1 MKPELTPS
9 AVLFDLDGTLI
20 DTAPDFVRVLNRMRI
35 TYGLNELPVPHIR
48 CMVSNGARGMVRV
61 GFGLEPDDDGYQQK
75 HTEFLDLYEQGMTID
90 TCLFEGMNSLLRN
103 LEQRAI
109 PWGIVTNKPV
119 RFAAPVLAAL
129 GLAERCGTL
138 ICPDH
143 VSQRKPHPEPMF
155 LACKEVNVEPQ
166 TAIYVGDHQRD
177 IDAGNNAG
185 MTTIAVRYG
194 YIEKPEEADLWGSH
208 YTVDSVSEL
217 AKLLQ

>member
-1 MKPELTPS
+1 
-9 AVLFDLDGTLI
+9 
-20 DTAPDFVRVLNRMRI
+20 
-35 TYGLNELPVPHIR
+35 
-48 CMVSNGARGMVRV
+48 
-61 GFGLEPDDDGYQQK
+61 
-75 HTEFLDLYEQGMTID
+75 
-90 TCLFEGMNSLLRN
+90 

-119 RFAAPVLAAL
+119 RFAAPVVAAL

-177 IDAGNNAG
+177 IDAGINAG

-194 YIEKPEEADLWGSH
+194 YIEAPEEVDLWGSH
-208 YTVDSVSEL
+208 YTVSSVSEL

>member
-1 MKPELTPS
+1 MKTELAPS

-20 DTAPDFVRVLNRMRI
+20 DTAPDFVRTLNRMRI
-35 TYGLNELPVPHIR
+35 AYELDVLPAAHIR
-48 CMVSNGARGMVRV
+48 CLVSNGARGMMQI
-61 GFGLEPDDDGYQQK
+61 GFGLQPDDTGYQQK

-90 TCLFEGMNSLLRN
+90 TCLFEGMDSLLRN
-103 LEQRAI
+103 LEQRGI

-119 RFAAPVLAAL
+119 RFAVPVVAAL

-155 LACKEVNVEPQ
+155 LACKQVNVNPQ

-177 IDAGNNAG
+177 IDAGTNAG

-194 YIEKPEEADLWGSH
+194 YIEKPEEVDLWGSH

>member
-1 MKPELTPS
+1 G
-9 AVLFDLDGTLI
+9 LD
-20 DTAPDFVRVLNRMRI
+20 
-35 TYGLNELPVPHIR
+35 ELPMPHIR

-61 GFGLEPDDDGYQQK
+61 GFGLEPADHGYQQK

-90 TCLFEGMNSLLRN
+90 TCLFAGMDDLLRN

-119 RFAAPVLAAL
+119 RFAAPVIAAL
-129 GLAERCGTL
+129 GLAERCATL

-155 LACKEVNVEPQ
+155 LACKEVNAEPR

-177 IDAGNNAG
+177 IDAGINAG

-194 YIEKPEEADLWGSH
+194 YIEKPEDVDLWGSH